1 MEIPDARLRELVD
14 RLSGRPEHGR
24 EPELRDGHRQAA
36 VSLILRA
43 SAELEVLLIK
53 RAESERDPWSG
64 HVALP
69 GGRRDPEDAN
79 LRGTAVRETAEE
91 TGVKLSS
98 SGWSLGRLGQVV
110 PSHPTLPPITITPYV
125 FGVPEMIEAHANSA
139 EVDRILWVGLPVL
152 LDPKTLGT
160 TTIVLPEGPADFP
173 CYWVD
178 GDAIW
183 GLTFRILSE
192 FGEVAY
198 GL

>member
-1 MEIPDARLRELVD
+1 M
-14 RLSGRPEHGR
+14 
-24 EPELRDGHRQAA
+24 
-36 VSLILRA
+36 
-43 SAELEVLLIK
+43 
-53 RAESERDPWSG
+53 
-64 HVALP
+64 
-69 GGRRDPEDAN
+69 
-79 LRGTAVRETAEE
+79 
-91 TGVKLSS
+91 
-98 SGWSLGRLGQVV
+98 
-110 PSHPTLPPITITPYV
+110 
-125 FGVPEMIEAHANSA
+125 PEMIEAHANSA
-139 EVDRILWVGLPVL
+139 EVDRVLWVGLPVL